1 MAALALLAALA
12 LGPFQAGT
20 SGSGPYYTADS
31 IANSAASVTGL
42 YAPNTF
48 VTIYGQ
54 NLAYTTQALSA
65 SDIAGGTLP
74 TVLAGTGV
82 RVLINNIQANIFYVS
97 PTQVN
102 LLVPTSLIPG
112 PVTLQLVVDSL
123 AGPAVPIMLQ
133 VAAPSL
139 FQSDA
144 TTVLGVHLDY
154 SLITAAS
161 PAKPGEVVVLYA
173 SGLGPTSPAAIPDQ
187 IPEEAA
193 SVTPMS
199 SFTLLINGVAVNPQ
213 QILYAGVTPTFAG
226 LFQINLQLPDDA
238 PTNPEIRIGYA
249 GILSP
254 PARYLP
260 LQGAAQ

>member
-1 MAALALLAALA
+1 MAALALLAVLA

-48 VTIYGQ
+48 VTIYGV
-54 NLAYTTQALSA
+54 NLAYTTVALTAADVSN
-65 SDIAGGTLP
+65 GTLP
-74 TVLAGTGV
+74 TVLGSTGV
-82 RVLINNIQANIFYVS
+82 RVLINNIPANIYYVS

-102 LLVPTSLIPG
+102 LLIPTSLIPG

-123 AGPAVPIMLQ
+123 AGPAVPILLQ
-133 VAAPSL
+133 TAAPSL

-144 TTVLGVHLDY
+144 TTVLAEHLDY

-173 SGLGPTSPAAIPDQ
+173 SGLGPTSPPAVPDQ
-187 IPEEAA
+187 IPEQAA
-193 SVTPMS
+193 TITPMS
-199 SFTLLINGVAVNPQ
+199 SFTMLINGVAVNSQ
-213 QILYAGVTPTFAG
+213 QILYAGVTPMFAG
-226 LFQINLQLPDDA
+226 LFQINVRLPDNS
-238 PTNPEIRIGYA
+238 PSNPEIRIGYA
-249 GILSP
+249 GIMSP
-254 PARYLP
+254 PGRTLP
-260 LQGAAQ
+260 VQ